1 LCTLTTRQ
9 GVPAAYEPGSFY
21 KRELPLL
28 LTVLKKVERLPA
40 MIIIDGYVWLDA
52 NHRPGL
58 GAILHEALGKRVP
71 VVGVAKTVF
80 GDALSW
86 CIPVVRGVSRRPLFV
101 TAAGI
106 NAEEAA
112 KGVHTMHGLHRIP
125 TLLKLVDSAA
135 HAALRSRERYLSSD

>member
-1 LCTLTTRQ
+1 
-9 GVPAAYEPGSFY
+9 
-21 KRELPLL
+21 
-28 LTVLKKVERLPA
+28 

>member
-1 LCTLTTRQ
+1 MLTSRQ
-9 GVPAAYEPGSFY
+9 GAPVAYEPGSFY

-28 LTVLKKVERLPA
+28 LAVLRKVERLPA
-40 MIIIDGYVWLDA
+40 IIIVDGYVWLDA
-52 NHRPGL
+52 HHRPGL
-58 GAILHEALGKRVP
+58 GAIMHEALAKRVP

-101 TAAGI
+101 TTAGI

-112 KGVHTMHGLHRIP
+112 KGVQAMHGPYRIP

-135 HAALRSRERYLSSD
+135 HDALC